1 MLRAKRILRCMRPR
15 INFRLTIQYDG
26 RPFCGWQRQKNG
38 LSIQQCVETVCEE
51 LCGNRCSVHGAGRTD
66 AGVHAAGQ
74 VASVRMPTELAPYKI
89 KKALNSLLT
98 PEIRIASV
106 RRAPDNFHARTDA
119 LRKVYRYLVLTGPER
134 SPFAPFYAA
143 WTPYQLSIAPMR
155 EAAGLL
161 VGRKDFRSFQASGS
175 SVRTTEREILGL
187 EVRRGGGIVSI
198 VASADGFLRQMV
210 RIIVGTLIEV
220 GRGKLDPDE
229 VEHILQERDRRLAGP
244 TAPAGGLTLM
254 RVEY

>member
-1 MLRAKRILRCMRPR
+1 MQSRV
-15 INFRLTIQYDG
+15 NFRLVIRYDG
-26 RPFCGWQRQKNG
+26 RPFCGWQRQNNG
-38 LSIQQCVETVCEE
+38 ISVQECIEAA
-51 LCGNRCSVHGAGRTD
+51 CGEICGSRCTAHSAGRTD

-74 VASVRMPTELAPYKI
+74 AASVRVPTELPPRKI
-89 KKALNSLLT
+89 KKALNSLLP

-106 RRAPDNFHARTDA
+106 RRAPFDFHARTDTVS
-119 LRKVYRYLVLTGPER
+119 KSYRYLLLTGLER

-143 WTPYQLSIAPMR
+143 WTQYALSVAPMR
-155 EAAGLL
+155 EAAGML
-161 VGRKDFRSFQASGS
+161 VGRHDFRSFQAGGS
-175 SVRTTEREILGL
+175 SVRTTEREVLGL
-187 EVRRGGGIVSI
+187 DVRRGGGMVSF
-198 VASADGFLRQMV
+198 VASADGFLRRMV

-229 VEHILQERDRRLAGP
+229 VGSILRGRDRRRAGP

>member
-1 MLRAKRILRCMRPR
+1 MQPR
-15 INFRLTIQYDG
+15 VNFRLVIRYDG

-38 LSIQQCVETVCEE
+38 LSVQECIETVCEE
-51 LCGNRCSVHGAGRTD
+51 ICSSRCTAHGAGRTD

-74 VASVRMPTELAPYKI
+74 VASVRVPTELPPRKI
-89 KKALNSLLT
+89 RKALNSLLP

-106 RRAPDNFHARTDA
+106 RRAPFDFHASTDA
-119 LRKVYRYLVLTGPER
+119 ISKSYRYLLLTGPVR

-143 WTPYQLSIAPMR
+143 WTPFKLSVAPMR

-161 VGRKDFRSFQASGS
+161 VGRHDFRSFQASGS
-175 SVRTTEREILGL
+175 SVRTTEREVLAL
-187 EVRRGGGIVSI
+187 DVRRGGGLVSI

-229 VEHILQERDRRLAGP
+229 VGRILQERDRRLAGP